1 MTYLHSNLFPLSDHA
16 FTFQYGSTSI
26 RFIQWTRR
34 VHYKFTFQ
42 YGSTSIGNEHWKG
55 NFTPNLHSNMF
66 LLQLVVWYGVISCM
80 WNLHSNMVLLQS
92 VDDRKRM
99 LGHAFKFTFQY
110 GSTSMV
116 SSILYPNAPATFT
129 FQYGSTS
136 IVVQIMCMEQ

>member
-1 MTYLHSNLFPLSDHA
+1 MGGTVKVRA
-16 FTFQYGSTSI
+16 
-26 RFIQWTRR
+26 
-34 VHYKFTFQ
+34 VKFTFQ
-42 YGSTSIGNEHWKG
+42 YGSTSMIYAVVSYRLFNH
-55 NFTPNLHSNMF
+55 LHSNMV

-136 IVVQIMCMEQ
+136 ILLLISADIAWVNLHSNMVLLQFSREWWN